1 MIKKFEQWLWY
12 AFLFSI
18 PIGTRYIFNYD
29 PATFVEWRA
38 FSVYLTDVLLAG
50 LFALRLRSSKKFAFG
65 FSDWLLAGVLA
76 VAGSSVFYAIDRN
89 VALFQW
95 LKLAEGAA
103 LFWYV
108 KNYAVERFGLA
119 RTFEAILYG
128 GLFQSLIAIGQFAA
142 QRSLGFQFAGESVLS
157 PVLTG
162 IAAFIVGGEKII
174 RAYGTTPHPNVLAAY
189 LFVALYA
196 FYQYYLYERMES
208 TRIFPR
214 WKEIILF
221 GTYGITLF
229 GFFLTFSR
237 TLIGLWFGLFLI
249 RAPIVLATEHLR
261 RAINIP
267 ANRRRWAGIL
277 MAGAAVIG
285 LFLVLYWPYVVNRA
299 SISSG
304 DEAVQLRV
312 LYNQEA
318 VRGSI
323 HWFGVGIGNF
333 VPWLMR
339 QDIRLPL
346 GEYQPVHNIY
356 LLLYSE
362 IGLIG
367 AVIFGAFLTV
377 LCVQWYLR
385 TEFKKLYHLS
395 LGLVFAG
402 LLIAGLFDH
411 FLLTIQTGRLLLW
424 FMAGLIA
431 SRFSLIIKT
440 S

>member
-29 PATFVEWRA
+29 PVTFVEWQA
-38 FSVYLTDVLLAG
+38 VSVYLTDVLFAG
-50 LFALRLRSSKKFAFG
+50 LLIFWLQSGKKFVFELA
-65 FSDWLLAGVLA
+65 DWLLVGVLA
-76 VAGSSVFYAIDRN
+76 VAAASVFYAIDRN

-119 RTFEAILYG
+119 RTFEVIFYG
-128 GLFQSLIAIGQFAA
+128 GLFQAVIAIGQFTA

-157 PVLTG
+157 PALTG
-162 IAAFIVGGEKII
+162 IAAFIVHGEKII

-196 FYQYYLYERMES
+196 FYQRYLYERMENA
-208 TRIFPR
+208 RMFPR
-214 WKEIILF
+214 WKEVALL
-221 GTYGITLF
+221 GAYGITLF

-237 TLIGLWFGLFLI
+237 TLIGLWFGLFLL
-249 RAPIVLATEHLR
+249 RAPIVLMARHLR
-261 RAINIP
+261 NAINIP
-267 ANRRRWAGIL
+267 ANRCRLAGIL
-277 MAGAAVIG
+277 ITGAAVIG
-285 LFLVLYWPYVVNRA
+285 LFLTLYWPYVINRA

-304 DEAVQLRV
+304 DEAIQLRV

-318 VRGSI
+318 VKGSI

-339 QDIRLPL
+339 QDVRLPL

-367 AVIFGAFLTV
+367 AILFGTFLAA
-377 LCVQWYLR
+377 LCVQWCLR

-402 LLIAGLFDH
+402 LLAAGLFDH
-411 FLLTIQTGRLLLW
+411 FLLTIQAGRLLLW
-424 FMAGLIA
+424 FTAGLIA